1 MGRKLYERGSEI
13 RGIQGQMDEEE
24 QWKDIAT
31 YTSRVCT
38 IALVPDRTFASD
50 FAVNVSGKKR
60 FCQRGFSDTE
70 TFTRAGPGKVKQG
83 QRYRWIHALRAKG
96 LVMGAVQQILRRIIW

>member
-1 MGRKLYERGSEI
+1 MRVFGYEMGRKLDERGSEI

-50 FAVNVSGKKR
+50 FAVNVSGKKMLVSAASVTPKPL
-60 FCQRGFSDTE
+60 RG
-70 TFTRAGPGKVKQG
+70 RVLA
-83 QRYRWIHALRAKG
+83 R
-96 LVMGAVQQILRRIIW
+96 